1 MKTKTMGKKKKKY
14 TAFEYRNNIFTST
27 SLSFARAESDFC
39 FFSVA
44 RIFPRE
50 WSQTCF
56 NHSPQRPVRP
66 SIHSNDATDNGRV
79 GSTARGSPPCAI
91 RLSFLV
97 FFFYFIFLIFLLFFC
112 VFIPY
117 VTTNK
122 PKLTYKSFFVP
133 SASCRAN
140 SLRAHTQIGSFVSLA
155 TASSDPSGYLRFLLL
170 DHRLADFP
178 QNCSQSRSQT
188 CRATESLLE
197 RMVRRYICGGNGMRT
212 TKSVIPPVRVTSAHQ
227 NSVPEPGDW
236 VPVAVSTRSAAC
248 ACERCRRRRS
258 CPCWGRCRPRASYRF
273 RSIWCG

>member
-1 MKTKTMGKKKKKY
+1 M
-14 TAFEYRNNIFTST
+14 RN
-27 SLSFARAESDFC
+27 
-39 FFSVA
+39 
-44 RIFPRE
+44 
-50 WSQTCF
+50 
-56 NHSPQRPVRP
+56 SPLI
-66 SIHSNDATDNGRV
+66 S
-79 GSTARGSPPCAI
+79 C
-91 RLSFLV
+91 L
-97 FFFYFIFLIFLLFFC
+97 FFYFIFLIFLLFFC

-140 SLRAHTQIGSFVSLA
+140 SLRAHAQIGSFVPLA